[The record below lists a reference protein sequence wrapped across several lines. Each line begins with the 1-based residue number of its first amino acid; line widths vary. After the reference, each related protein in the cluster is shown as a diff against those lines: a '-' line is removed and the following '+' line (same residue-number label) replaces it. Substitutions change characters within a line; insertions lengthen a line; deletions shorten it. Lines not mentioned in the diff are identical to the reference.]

1 MGFKE
6 LPYFGSEQ
14 FRQIYL
20 VERIC
25 ICICIWIDVFVFETK
40 LSKIF
45 VFLFEKSKFLYLYLY
60 LIKRIWPQPWL
71 LFGAVYW
78 SRQLR
83 VFLHLTSLLFDHCI
97 TVEHVEYI
105 FTQYMVRCFQ
115 ASPNVVLKLRKPKTN
130 RKVKWTEGTVDNEFM
145 NKKKSKC
152 ECAPWVLVHIEA
164 MGPFWW
170 RLGHRYIL
178 YSHYSVL
185 SNHSSHCPGWVKLC
199 FGRVIFF
206 MIILKLWMLLVQ
218 IFSKWTF
225 WMGIV
230 KKKKFRSNTGI
241 IHP

>member
-25 ICICIWIDVFVFETK
+25 ICICIWIDVFVFVFETK

-45 VFLFEKSKFLYLYLY
+45 VFVFEKSKFLFLYLYLY

-105 FTQYMVRCFQ
+105 FTQYMYVVFRPAQMLCSSWGNPKPTARWNGQ
-115 ASPNVVLKLRKPKTN
+115 KERWTMNSWIRRSLNVSAHHESL
-130 RKVKWTEGTVDNEFM
+130 
-145 NKKKSKC
+145 C
-152 ECAPWVLVHIEA
+152 
-164 MGPFWW
+164 
-170 RLGHRYIL
+170 IL
-178 YSHYSVL
+178 
-185 SNHSSHCPGWVKLC
+185 
-199 FGRVIFF
+199 
-206 MIILKLWMLLVQ
+206 
-218 IFSKWTF
+218 
-225 WMGIV
+225 
-230 KKKKFRSNTGI
+230 
-241 IHP
+241 